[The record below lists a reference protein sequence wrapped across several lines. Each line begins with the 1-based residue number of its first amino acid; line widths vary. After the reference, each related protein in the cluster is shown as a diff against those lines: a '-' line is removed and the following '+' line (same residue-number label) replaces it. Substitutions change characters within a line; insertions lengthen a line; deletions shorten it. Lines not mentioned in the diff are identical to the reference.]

1 VTKKAV
7 AGHISGMSASALKTL
22 RDAIKR
28 RSFDGAY
35 YIWGEDDYQKDDAVR
50 QLIDAAL
57 DPQARDFNLDTRR
70 AADLDAETLGV
81 LLSTPPM
88 MAERRVIVLRD
99 VGGLKKDTRK
109 VLDEYLRNPAPDLLL
124 LMTAPAGSKAD
135 AALSAEGTSL
145 EFDPLSGDRIPKWI
159 THRAN
164 TELGV
169 KISESAIELLQAAV
183 GSDLHQLSGELDKL
197 ASYIEGRGDE
207 IGEDAVAAVVGV
219 RRGETQSDLL
229 DAVADRNTARA
240 LELIPHVLSQPKTTA
255 VSIVMALSTQMLA
268 ISWGRA
274 RLDEGLSR
282 ARLAQEY
289 FDLLKETGA
298 FTGRPWGSA
307 TAVWARAAERWSRAS
322 LDRALDS
329 LLEADIALKESR
341 VSSEE
346 QLLVTVVLSVCA
358 ADEKNAAA

>member
-1 VTKKAV
+1 
-7 AGHISGMSASALKTL
+7 MSASSLKTV

-35 YIWGEDDYQKDDAVR
+35 YIWGEDDYQKDDAAQ
-50 QLIDAAL
+50 QLVDAAL
-57 DPQARDFNLDTRR
+57 DPGSKDFNLDTRR
-70 AADLDAETLGV
+70 SAELDAETLGV

-88 MAERRVIVLRD
+88 MADRRVIVLRD
-99 VGGLKKDTRK
+99 VGGLKKDARK
-109 VLDEYLRNPAPDLLL
+109 VLEEYLKRPAVDLLL
-124 LMTAPAGSKAD
+124 LMTAAAGSKAD
-135 AALSAEGTSL
+135 AVLSASSTSL
-145 EFDPLSGDRIPKWI
+145 QFDPLTGDRIPKWI
-159 THRAN
+159 SHRAG
-164 TELGV
+164 ELGV
-169 KISESAIELLQAAV
+169 KISQPAAELLQAAV

-197 ASYIEGRGDE
+197 ASYIEGH
-207 IGEDAVAAVVGV
+207 GEEVSEEAVAAVVGV
-219 RRGETQSDLL
+219 RRGETQADLL
-229 DAVADRNTARA
+229 DAVAERNAPLA
-240 LELIPHVLSQPKTTA
+240 LGLISHVLTQPKTTG

-289 FDLLKETGA
+289 FDLLKQTGA

-307 TAVWARAAERWSRAS
+307 TAAWVRAAERWPRES

-329 LLEADIALKESR
+329 LLEADVALKESR

-346 QLLVTVVLSVCA
+346 QLLATVVLSLCA
-358 ADEKNAAA
+358 VDDQSVAA